1 MKKDAETIVLLA
13 AGLFSIFVVTGTFQN
28 EPQLMVATTTSLYDS
43 GLLDVIAE
51 QYYEEYGIHLRFLAL
66 GSGQSLEHAR
76 RGDADAVLVHAPE
89 LENVFLSEN
98 AGGVRK
104 IIAYNFFA
112 IVGPSDDPA
121 GIENM
126 SPPEAL
132 RRIFQTGA
140 TWVSRGDNSG
150 TNVKE
155 KSLWRASGFE
165 FEELADEGWYLE
177 SGSGMGT
184 TLLIANERR
193 AYTLADMGTYLKYRS
208 ENLIDLKVL
217 VGEGKELLNVY
228 SVMAVNPENHPH
240 LNFQE
245 ALRFIKFLSSEEGQK
260 LIGEFGV
267 KEYGH
272 PLFYPAARL
281 LKENTEPQLAKWIRE
296 YAFFE
301 GSECPDQY
309 RFGQDGLYP

>member
-1 MKKDAETIVLLA
+1 MKKRAEVITFIA
-13 AGLFSIFVVTGTFQN
+13 VVTFFILIVAGAPQSGT
-28 EPQLMVATTTSLYDS
+28 QLMVATTTSLYDS
-43 GLLDVIAE
+43 GLLDVVAE
-51 QYYEEYGIHLRFLAL
+51 QYYEKYGVHLRFLAL

-98 AGGVRK
+98 AGGARK

-121 GIENM
+121 GIENT
-126 SPPEAL
+126 SPTEAL
-132 RRIFQTGA
+132 HRIAQTKA

-150 TNVKE
+150 TNIRE
-155 KSLWRASGFE
+155 KSLWAASGFE
-165 FEELADEGWYLE
+165 SEELSDEDWYLE

-184 TLLIANERR
+184 TLLIASERG
-193 AYTLADMGTYLKYRS
+193 AYTLADMGTYLKYRA

-228 SVMAVNPENHPH
+228 SVMAINPENHPH

-245 ALRFIKFLSSEEGQK
+245 AVRFIKFLISEEGQK

-272 PLFYPAARL
+272 PLFYPAVQL
-281 LKENTEPQLAKWIRE
+281 LKENLDPQLANWIRE
-296 YAFFE
+296 CAFFDD
-301 GSECPDQY
+301 SECPDQY
-309 RFGQDGLYP
+309 RLGQDELYP